1 MYVTV
6 GYLCCVVLNCW
17 RALSVFCVFSLTLLG
32 LMQRNQASYRD
43 CLAEEITCFCFFKTQ
58 FLLWLE
64 RLTLWQAGFAV
75 SMELGLWLCLVL
87 RGYQVLTGT
96 ELHTVVLMMLPS
108 FPAMSKRCWTRREQ
122 LLQQGVESET
132 LFSCTD
138 LCAIRDGKLFFCV
151 ATFYS
156 PLVLCQNP
164 PRAWWKQR
172 LLLCPRSPCP
182 SSSLKWWE
190 RYSRNSPQTAL
201 IAVSVTQC
209 SLGLLLIRWLASKL

>member
-58 FLLWLE
+58 FLLSLE

-75 SMELGLWLCLVL
+75 STELGLWLCLVL

-138 LCAIRDGKLFFCV
+138 LCAIRDGKLFFLR
-151 ATFYS
+151 S
-156 PLVLCQNP
+156 NVLFP
-164 PRAWWKQR
+164 F
-172 LLLCPRSPCP
+172 
-182 SSSLKWWE
+182 SSLSKSTKSMVE
-190 RYSRNSPQTAL
+190 AKVTSLPQK
-201 IAVSVTQC
+201 
-209 SLGLLLIRWLASKL
+209 SLPQQLTKMVGKV

>member
-32 LMQRNQASYRD
+32 LMQRIQASYRD

-138 LCAIRDGKLFFCV
+138 LCAIRDGKLFFLR
-151 ATFYS
+151 S
-156 PLVLCQNP
+156 NVLFP
-164 PRAWWKQR
+164 F
-172 LLLCPRSPCP
+172 
-182 SSSLKWWE
+182 SSLSKSTKSMVE
-190 RYSRNSPQTAL
+190 AKVTSLPQK
-201 IAVSVTQC
+201 
-209 SLGLLLIRWLASKL
+209 SLPQQLTKMVGKV

>member
-75 SMELGLWLCLVL
+75 STELGLWLCLVL

-138 LCAIRDGKLFFCV
+138 LCAIRDGKLFFLR
-151 ATFYS
+151 S
-156 PLVLCQNP
+156 NVLFP
-164 PRAWWKQR
+164 F
-172 LLLCPRSPCP
+172 
-182 SSSLKWWE
+182 SSLSKSTKSMVE
-190 RYSRNSPQTAL
+190 AKVTSLPQK
-201 IAVSVTQC
+201 
-209 SLGLLLIRWLASKL
+209 SLPQQLTKMVGKV

>member
-75 SMELGLWLCLVL
+75 STELGLWLCLVL

-138 LCAIRDGKLFFCV
+138 LCAIRDGKLSFLR
-151 ATFYS
+151 S
-156 PLVLCQNP
+156 NVLFP
-164 PRAWWKQR
+164 F
-172 LLLCPRSPCP
+172 
-182 SSSLKWWE
+182 SSLSKSTKSMVE
-190 RYSRNSPQTAL
+190 AKVTSLPQK
-201 IAVSVTQC
+201 
-209 SLGLLLIRWLASKL
+209 SLPQQLTKMVGKV

>member
-138 LCAIRDGKLFFCV
+138 LCAIRDGKLFFLR
-151 ATFYS
+151 S
-156 PLVLCQNP
+156 NVLFP
-164 PRAWWKQR
+164 F
-172 LLLCPRSPCP
+172 
-182 SSSLKWWE
+182 SSLSKSTKSMVE
-190 RYSRNSPQTAL
+190 AKVTSLPQK
-201 IAVSVTQC
+201 
-209 SLGLLLIRWLASKL
+209 SLPQQLTKMVGKV

>member
-138 LCAIRDGKLFFCV
+138 LCAIRDGKLFFLC
-151 ATFYS
+151 S
-156 PLVLCQNP
+156 NVLFP
-164 PRAWWKQR
+164 F
-172 LLLCPRSPCP
+172 
-182 SSSLKWWE
+182 SSLSKSTKSMVE
-190 RYSRNSPQTAL
+190 AKVTSLPQK
-201 IAVSVTQC
+201 
-209 SLGLLLIRWLASKL
+209 SLPQQLTKMVGKV